1 MAQSQLVRPGPADVG
16 RLGVAVVFIA
26 LSGPMIAAT
35 AAAPLA
41 IAFWRCLLGSGL
53 TGVWVVLRERAQWN
67 RLTAREW
74 RLTAWAGVLLG
85 LHFATWI
92 PSLWLT
98 SVASSTALVATQPVW
113 AAVIARAMGVHIPRT
128 VWWGIGIALV
138 GVLILTGVDFA
149 TDPRSLIGD
158 ALALIGAVFAAAYV
172 SVGERVRATVATAT
186 MTFILYAVAA
196 LTVVPLLI
204 VTQSP
209 IWGFSL
215 QAWLLILGVTLG
227 AQLLGHTLMNAVLAR
242 TSATVVSLAILWE
255 MPGATIIAAIWL
267 GQIPP
272 LAVIPAAALILIG
285 LVLVIRS
292 SARAGT
298 ELARDLRE
306 TPPI

>member
-1 MAQSQLVRPGPADVG
+1 MAQAQLVRPGPADVG
-16 RLGVAVVFIA
+16 RLSVAVVFIA

-41 IAFWRCLLGSGL
+41 IAFWRCLVGSGL
-53 TGVWVVLRERAQWN
+53 TGVWVAIRERAQWSV
-67 RLTAREW
+67 LTAREW

-113 AAVIARAMGVHIPRT
+113 AAVIARVMGVHIPRT
-128 VWWGIGIALV
+128 VWWGIGIALA
-138 GVLILTGVDFA
+138 GVLVLTGVDFA

-158 ALALIGAVFAAAYV
+158 ALALVGAVFAAAYV
-172 SVGERVRATVATAT
+172 SVGERVRATVSTAT

-204 VTQSP
+204 ITKSP

-227 AQLLGHTLMNAVLAR
+227 AQLLGHTLMNSVLAR
-242 TSATVVSLAILWE
+242 TSATVVSLAVLWE

-292 SARAGT
+292 SARAGAQ
-298 ELARDLRE
+298 LARDVRE